1 MTSSDPKN
9 HLYFN
14 FFSTLQTWPIVSLL
28 KFVIGRGVNDLSNQ
42 KDARD
47 IAFWS
52 LSKNRDVMGP
62 KQIPITLTTTREFW
76 KFCCHLVALAPR
88 DPKNPKTSIISKGKG
103 FKFRSEE
110 LQCNDF
116 IEKSLNHNTFPF
128 YKYLYFHFRFRRYIS
143 APWKN
148 PKSIMDARS
157 SRLENPTWVLVI

>member
-1 MTSSDPKN
+1 M
-9 HLYFN
+9 
-14 FFSTLQTWPIVSLL
+14 WPIVFLV
-28 KFVIGRGVNDLSNQ
+28 KFLIDRGVSDLSNQ
-42 KDARD
+42 KYARD
-47 IAFWS
+47 IPFWN
-52 LSKNRDVMGP
+52 LSQNHDVMGP
-62 KQIPITLTTTREFW
+62 KQTSTTLPRTREFW
-76 KFCCHLVALAPR
+76 KFWSHLVALAPR

-128 YKYLYFHFRFRRYIS
+128 YKYLYFHFHFRRYIS

-157 SRLENPTWVLVI
+157 SWHENPTWVLVI